1 MPKLIPMPVIVDLL
15 DDGPVIKL
23 VIEYKKGKRGTF
35 GCHKCVG
42 ARGSHNCTPLREA
55 AEARGEKSCLA
66 KDSAYYV
73 LRPLKK
79 SEVR

>member
-23 VIEYKKGKRGTF
+23 VIEYKKGKRGTG
-35 GCHKCVG
+35 GCPECI
-42 ARGSHNCTPLREA
+42 GSGREDCSSIREA
-55 AEARGEKSCLA
+55 ATVRGEKLCLDR
-66 KDSAYYV
+66 DSAYYV

>member
-23 VIEYKKGKRGTF
+23 VIKYKKGKRGTD
-35 GCHKCVG
+35 GCRKCIG
-42 ARGSHNCTPLREA
+42 HGRGDCSSIREA
-55 AEARGEKSCLA
+55 AEVRGEKLCLDR
-66 KDSAYYV
+66 DSAYYV
-73 LRPLKK
+73 LRSLKK

>member
-23 VIEYKKGKRGTF
+23 VIEYKEGKRGRV
-35 GCHKCVG
+35 GCHKCIG
-42 ARGSHNCTPLREA
+42 RGREDCSSIREA
-55 AEARGEKSCLA
+55 AKVRGEKLCLDR
-66 KDSAYYV
+66 DSAYYV

-79 SEVR
+79 SEAR

>member
-23 VIEYKKGKRGTF
+23 VIEYKKGKRGTA
-35 GCHKCVG
+35 GCRKCVG
-42 ARGSHNCTPLREA
+42 VGHTDCSSLREA